1 MKQLTI
7 AIDFDDTL
15 TAAPKLWR
23 RFVTDVIVR
32 YGHRIVV
39 VTARR
44 ETEENCDLIEEW
56 FQEEGFP
63 DLPVFFTSLQS
74 KVDYME
80 KRGVKVDIWI
90 DDDPRRCA
98 LGH

>member
-15 TAAPKLWR
+15 TAAQKLWR
-23 RFVTDVIVR
+23 RFVTNAMLN
-32 YGHRIVV
+32 YGHRVIV

-44 ETEENCDLIEEW
+44 DTEENIDLIDGW
-56 FQEEGFP
+56 LQENEFP
-63 DLPVFFTSLQS
+63 ELSVYFTSLQS

>member
-1 MKQLTI
+1 MLI

-15 TAAPKLWR
+15 TADSKLWGDFIR
-23 RFVTDVIVR
+23 SAKTL
-32 YGHRIVV
+32 GHRVIC

-44 ETEENCDLIEEW
+44 DTDDNNESVRDWMISHGIE
-56 FQEEGFP
+56 
-63 DLPVFFTSLQS
+63 LPVYFTSLES
-74 KVDYME
+74 KVE
-80 KRGVKVDIWI
+80 HAKKIGLKVDIWI